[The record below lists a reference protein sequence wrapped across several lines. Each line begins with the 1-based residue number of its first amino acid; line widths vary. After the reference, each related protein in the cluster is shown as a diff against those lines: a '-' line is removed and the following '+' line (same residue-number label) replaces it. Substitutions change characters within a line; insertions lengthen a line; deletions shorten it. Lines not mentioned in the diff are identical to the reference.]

1 MKTFQLFSR
10 LVEINMLFQHVKQ
23 LEAYVHKSTGTDNKG
38 VLPKKMHAIG
48 TTPKKLEVL

>member
-38 VLPKKMHAIG
+38 VLPKKKCMPLAQ
-48 TTPKKLEVL
+48 PQKN